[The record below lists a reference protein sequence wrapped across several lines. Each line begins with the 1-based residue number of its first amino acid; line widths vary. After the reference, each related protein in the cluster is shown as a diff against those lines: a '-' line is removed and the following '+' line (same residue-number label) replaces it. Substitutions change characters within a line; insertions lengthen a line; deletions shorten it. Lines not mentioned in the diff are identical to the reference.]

1 MTARQVRRSASVVLV
16 AAMLASTAACGLRA
30 GSTEESQPIGI
41 FGPYRGSEADAW
53 IEVVHAYTE
62 PRGIEVRYIG
72 SKDFVADLEQRTGDA
87 DDPPDIAVVPQPG
100 FVTELA
106 ESETILPLGDAV
118 VEQLENNYPDAVI
131 DLIGDETLFGVPF
144 RLTMKSLVWY
154 RPEVFETNG
163 WSVPA
168 TMDELADLVADI
180 DGTADINPWC
190 LGMEAGTSSG
200 WPATDWTE
208 DLVVRNLGTTI
219 YNRWAAGEVEFADPR
234 IEESFDDFRELV
246 LQGTRSVGGLTG
258 VVETAIDEA
267 VEPLFA
273 DDDGCA
279 LYKQADFAVQWMP
292 DGVKIGP
299 DADVDWFVMPPVNAD
314 TVAPI
319 VVGGDQIVQFTSSD
333 EIDGLMTYLAGPDA
347 GSSWAA
353 AGGFISPKSTIS
365 SAAYADATD
374 AEITALIQQ
383 DPPLVFDASDQMPVA
398 VGSGL
403 LRSEITSWV
412 STTTDYEVFAAT
424 VDAALA
430 DALDVP

>member
-1 MTARQVRRSASVVLV
+1 M
-16 AAMLASTAACGLRA
+16 
-30 GSTEESQPIGI
+30 
-41 FGPYRGSEADAW
+41 
-53 IEVVHAYTE
+53 
-62 PRGIEVRYIG
+62 
-72 SKDFVADLEQRTGDA
+72 
-87 DDPPDIAVVPQPG
+87 
-100 FVTELA
+100 
-106 ESETILPLGDAV
+106 
-118 VEQLENNYPDAVI
+118 
-131 DLIGDETLFGVPF
+131 
-144 RLTMKSLVWY
+144 
-154 RPEVFETNG
+154 
-163 WSVPA
+163 
-168 TMDELADLVADI
+168 
-180 DGTADINPWC
+180 
-190 LGMEAGTSSG
+190 
-200 WPATDWTE
+200 
-208 DLVVRNLGTTI
+208 
-219 YNRWAAGEVEFADPR
+219 
-234 IEESFDDFRELV
+234 
-246 LQGTRSVGGLTG
+246 
-258 VVETAIDEA
+258 
-267 VEPLFA
+267 
-273 DDDGCA
+273 
-279 LYKQADFAVQWMP
+279 
-292 DGVKIGP
+292 KIGP

-365 SAAYADATD
+365 SATYADATD